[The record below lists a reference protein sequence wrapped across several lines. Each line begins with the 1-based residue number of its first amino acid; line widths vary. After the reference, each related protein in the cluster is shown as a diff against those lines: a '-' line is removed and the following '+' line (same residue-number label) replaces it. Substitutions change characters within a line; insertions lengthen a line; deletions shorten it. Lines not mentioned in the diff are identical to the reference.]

1 MAKVATALRCRRFKQ
16 AVDVFEEAELGF
28 LHLEEVIDVPPEDT
42 LLAFDAVCL
51 IEWTRDRVV
60 LAGKT
65 TDDHV
70 DTGNFNLAGFGLLQD
85 LIDVFVDNGIIAE
98 AIHVATG
105 RELTRLGSGRFP
117 LICPNGAEGAGGF
130 HIKIGITRVGIAFEA
145 QTKSADASKKLGN
158 FDL

>member
-1 MAKVATALRCRRFKQ
+1 MRRGRFEQ
-16 AVDVFEEAELGF
+16 AVDILKETELGL
-28 LHLEEVIDVPPEDT
+28 LHFEEVINVPPEDT

-51 IEWTRDRVV
+51 IERTRDRVV
-60 LAGKT
+60 LAGKA

-85 LIDVFVDNGIIAE
+85 LIDVFVDNGIITE

-105 RELTRLGSGRFP
+105 GELTRLGSGRFP
-117 LICPNGAEGAGGF
+117 LVGPNSAEGAGGF